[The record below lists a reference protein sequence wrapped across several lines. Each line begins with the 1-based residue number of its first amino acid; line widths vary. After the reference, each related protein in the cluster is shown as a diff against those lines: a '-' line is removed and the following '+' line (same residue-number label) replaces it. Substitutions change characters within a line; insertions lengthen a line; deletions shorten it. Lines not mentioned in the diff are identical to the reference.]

1 MTSLSDKVAARA
13 TGTDVATQTPQPES
27 GGVGAFLKRMAPEMA
42 RALPA
47 GLSADRLARIA
58 LTEVRKTP
66 QLLECTQESFAGA
79 LMNCAQLGLE
89 PGVFG
94 EVYLIPRKNK
104 HNNNRLEVQ
113 LQMGYQGLAKLFWQS
128 PLARHLDA
136 QAVYANDEFDY
147 AYGTAHFLR
156 HKPAT
161 GDRGHVVA
169 YYAVCELSTGASH
182 FVVLSPE
189 EVKELRGGLV
199 GTSGGIA
206 DPQHWMERKTALK
219 QLFKITPRSTLLLS
233 LAVAHDDTVRVDYRH
248 DLESIAPT
256 HANALSS
263 GDSAATTTATQVV
276 PPNVE
281 PLTGE
286 LIGPD
291 DDGPDARDI
300 AEVLRRE
307 AAEGAE
313 WKPDGDA

>member
-1 MTSLSDKVAARA
+1 MTELSDKVARA
-13 TGTDVATQTPQPES
+13 AGAQVATQQPQD
-27 GGVGAFLKRMAPEMA
+27 GDDRIGMVGTFLKRMAPEMA
-42 RALPA
+42 RALPK
-47 GLSADRLARIA
+47 GLDADRLARIA

-94 EVYLIPRKNK
+94 EVYLIPRRNK
-104 HNNNRLEVQ
+104 RNGNKLEVQ

-136 QAVYANDEFDY
+136 QAVYERDEFDY

-161 GDRGHVVA
+161 CDRGPVVA

-233 LAVAHDDTVRVDYRH
+233 LAVSHDDTVRVDYRH
-248 DLESIAPT
+248 DLESITPV
-256 HANALSS
+256 HANELGA
-263 GDSAATTTATQVV
+263 GEV
-276 PPNVE
+276 PPPAGVE

-291 DDGPDARDI
+291 DDEGPDARDI

>member
-1 MTSLSDKVAARA
+1 MTEKLADKVAAQA
-13 TGTDVATQTPQPES
+13 AGTAVATQQDQQQDRV
-27 GGVGAFLKRMAPEMA
+27 GMVGAFLQRMAPEMA
-42 RALPA
+42 RALPK
-47 GLSADRLARIA
+47 GLNADRLARIA
-58 LTEVRKTP
+58 LTEVRKNP
-66 QLLECTQESFAGA
+66 ELLNCTQESFAGA
-79 LMNCAQLGLE
+79 LMNCAQIGLE

-104 HNNNRLEVQ
+104 RNNNKLEVQ
-113 LQMGYQGLAKLFWQS
+113 LQIGYQGLAKLFWQS

-136 QAVYANDEFDY
+136 QAVYERDEFDY

-161 GDRGHVVA
+161 GDRGIVVA

-189 EVKELRGGLV
+189 EVKTLRGGLV
-199 GTSGGIA
+199 GTQGGVA

-233 LAVAHDDTVRVDYRH
+233 LAVAHDETVRVDYRH

-256 HANALSS
+256 HANELSS
-263 GDSAATTTATQVV
+263 APV
-276 PPNVE
+276 PDGVE
-281 PLTGE
+281 PVTGE
-286 LIGPD
+286 LMDPAPAAG

-307 AAEGAE
+307 AAEAAE
-313 WKPDGDA
+313 WKPDEDA